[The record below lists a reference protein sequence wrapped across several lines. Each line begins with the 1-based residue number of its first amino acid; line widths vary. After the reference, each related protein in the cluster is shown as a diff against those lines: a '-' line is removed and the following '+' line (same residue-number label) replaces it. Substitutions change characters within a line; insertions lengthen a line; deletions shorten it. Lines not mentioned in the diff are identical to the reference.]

1 MYKQREMPGNFY
13 VLRFRE
19 KGHLNYQYQIVPAS
33 GCRILDSKGQEAE
46 NISETYE
53 FGPFLFERQAAEFI
67 DSQV

>member
-1 MYKQREMPGNFY
+1 MYKQRELPGTFY

-19 KGHLNYQYQIVPAS
+19 KGHLNYQYKIVPAKS
-33 GCRILDSKGQEAE
+33 CRIMDNGREAE

-53 FGPFLFERQAAEFI
+53 FGPFLFERQATEFI